1 MPQLFLL
8 QESRIVPASVGGP
21 CSHCS
26 KGTYLRGG
34 KGELV
39 CSACSRRILLPPA
52 SKASTNGH
60 QPDQSE
66 SALTEGDVFVI
77 VDALTEQYLRAKG
90 NIRRSRLET
99 TRRLNTEKAGYL
111 DELIERV
118 KRL

>member
-1 MPQLFLL
+1 M
-8 QESRIVPASVGGP
+8 
-21 CSHCS
+21 
-26 KGTYLRGG
+26 
-34 KGELV
+34 
-39 CSACSRRILLPPA
+39 
-52 SKASTNGH
+52 
-60 QPDQSE
+60 
-66 SALTEGDVFVI
+66 FVI